1 MARRALEVELVPD
14 GVDGDH
20 ELVRAEINAGVLQFS
35 EDAYVFSNFELI
47 ERIFSNSNFF
57 LTFSNF
63 WKLFCEIFCDM
74 HYEISGN
81 LRI

>member
-35 EDAYVFSNFELI
+35 EDAYVFSNFEL

-57 LTFSNF
+57 LTFYNV
-63 WKLFCEIFCDM
+63 
-74 HYEISGN
+74 
-81 LRI
+81 